1 MSQITRSSLTE
12 PAFFALIAGREE
24 RWELIGGEP
33 VMMAPTPQRHR
44 DLVANI
50 LASLHRQ
57 LRGTGCRPTCSRTG
71 VRTGAG
77 TIRYPDLVVDCR
89 HRHDHEMCATTPVV
103 VCEVLSSS
111 RNPFDTHLRVSE
123 YRTVP
128 DIGCVILVDPEV
140 PRAIIH
146 RREGP
151 GWRDR
156 ICAGPD
162 QVVEISEIGAV
173 LALGDVYAGLEFSH
187 RVDGIR
193 GSRC

>member
-12 PAFFALIAGREE
+12 PAFFALIAEREE
-24 RWELIGGEP
+24 RWELIDGQP
-33 VMMAPTPQRHR
+33 VMMAPTTQRHR
-44 DLVANI
+44 DLVANV
-50 LASLHRQ
+50 LATLHGQ

-77 TIRYPDLVVDCR
+77 TIRYPDLVVDCG

-111 RNPFDTHLRVSE
+111 RNPFDTQLRVSE

-128 DIGCVILVDPEV
+128 DIACVILVDPEV

-146 RREGP
+146 RRDGA
-151 GWRDR
+151 GWRDHLH
-156 ICAGPD
+156 AGLD
-162 QVVEISEIGAV
+162 QIVDLPEIGAG
-173 LALGDVYAGLEFSH
+173 LALREVYVGLEVSH
-187 RVDGIR
+187 THEGPRR
-193 GSRC
+193 RPC